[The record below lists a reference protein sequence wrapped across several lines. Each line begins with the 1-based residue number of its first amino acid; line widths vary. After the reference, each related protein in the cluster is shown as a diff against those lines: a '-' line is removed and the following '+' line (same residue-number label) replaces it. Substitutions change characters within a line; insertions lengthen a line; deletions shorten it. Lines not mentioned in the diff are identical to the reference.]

1 MSWIRIILINFIVF
15 LVLIVLIEPL
25 AGVGRIIIGRQF
37 VFPDFVKF
45 DPCREMRTDVL
56 LGHVPNHQGCII
68 KGGSAEGEYVRYNV
82 SDTDK
87 PVLITLGGSTTT
99 GFMQDISDGDTY
111 PSYLAKLMVDDYQV
125 LNGGV
130 GGYSSLQELYKV
142 IRDAPRIEGLHTVVS
157 LNGVNDMPD
166 YHGPN
171 EIRRI
176 YFPFLTA
183 SQTQMNDEQVWI
195 NQSHDLSIQ
204 GLMPNFFS
212 LVRALS
218 RIFESPTNIN
228 ESPTN
233 INELPTNLT
242 VSNPVALDAG
252 DRWLSNVT
260 RMHAILQAQGVQYL
274 VFLQPTMG
282 LVGPQS
288 SPPEGSADEVQFNKL
303 VKRQTIDSYF
313 DVIRSLYSELR
324 QHCSE
329 LSYCFDI
336 SNEVPPSGNV
346 YNDPRHHNSDG
357 NRMLAEV
364 IAQHLRASDNSN

>member
-37 VFPDFVKF
+37 VFPQFVKF

-157 LNGVNDMPD
+157 LNGINDMPD
-166 YHGPN
+166 YHGSN

-183 SQTQMNDEQVWI
+183 AQTQMNDEQIWI
-195 NQSHDLSIQ
+195 EQSHGLSIQ

-218 RIFESPTNIN
+218 RIFEL
-228 ESPTN
+228 PTN
-233 INELPTNLT
+233 INELPTNINELPTNIT

-364 IAQHLRASDNSN
+364 IAQQLILNRK

>member
-1 MSWIRIILINFIVF
+1 MSWIRIIFINFIVF

-252 DRWLSNVT
+252 DRWLINVT
-260 RMHAILQAQGVQYL
+260 RMHTVLQAQGVRYL

-364 IAQHLRASDNSN
+364 IAQQLILNRK